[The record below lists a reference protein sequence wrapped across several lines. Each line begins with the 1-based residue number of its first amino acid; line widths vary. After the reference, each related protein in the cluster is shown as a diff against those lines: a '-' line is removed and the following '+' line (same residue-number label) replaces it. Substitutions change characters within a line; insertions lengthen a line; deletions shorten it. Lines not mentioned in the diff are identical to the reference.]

1 MFREI
6 VLAILMMADG
16 GQLQAAMES
25 RAACET
31 FTRHIAPYVESANC
45 LTFLSHLPTGAWLPI
60 PDSVYY
66 PPSD

>member
-1 MFREI
+1 MFKEI
-6 VLAILMMADG
+6 ILAILVMADG
-16 GQLQAAMES
+16 GQLRAAMES

-45 LTFLSHLPTGAWLPI
+45 LTITGAWWPI
-60 PDSVYY
+60 PDSEYF